1 MRMMAK
7 TFMLNVDNLSSNE
20 DEKKIRDYFET
31 NLDGVEKL
39 ESLSSSCISFIFSIK
54 SSLKLISVHYNEGI
68 GSPKYILDAFNHLG
82 YTVR

>member
-39 ESLSSSCISFIFSIK
+39 DINL
-54 SSLKLISVHYNEGI
+54 SLKLISVHYNEGI

>member
-39 ESLSSSCISFIFSIK
+39 DINL
-54 SSLKLISVHYNEGI
+54 SLKLISVHYNEGI
-68 GSPKYILDAFNHLG
+68 VSPKYILDAFNHLG

>member
-1 MRMMAK
+1 MMAK

-20 DEKKIRDYFET
+20 KKKKIRDYFET

-39 ESLSSSCISFIFSIK
+39 DINL
-54 SSLKLISVHYNEGI
+54 SLKLISVHYNEGI

>member
-1 MRMMAK
+1 MMAK
-7 TFMLNVDNLSSNE
+7 TFMLNVDNLSSKKKK
-20 DEKKIRDYFET
+20 KKIRDYFET

-39 ESLSSSCISFIFSIK
+39 DINL
-54 SSLKLISVHYNEGI
+54 SLKLISVHYNEGI

>member
-1 MRMMAK
+1 MMAK

-39 ESLSSSCISFIFSIK
+39 DINLSLT
-54 SSLKLISVHYNEGI
+54 LISVHYNEGI

>member
-1 MRMMAK
+1 MMAK

-39 ESLSSSCISFIFSIK
+39 DINL
-54 SSLKLISVHYNEGI
+54 SLKLISVHYNEGI
-68 GSPKYILDAFNHLG
+68 GSPQYILDAFNHLG

>member
-1 MRMMAK
+1 MMAK

-39 ESLSSSCISFIFSIK
+39 DINL
-54 SSLKLISVHYNEGI
+54 SLKLISVHYVYSVLL
-68 GSPKYILDAFNHLG
+68 SPFTYSII
-82 YTVR
+82 

>member
-1 MRMMAK
+1 MMAK
-7 TFMLNVDNLSSNE
+7 TFMLNVDNLSSKEN
-20 DEKKIRDYFET
+20 EKKIRDYFET

-39 ESLSSSCISFIFSIK
+39 DINL
-54 SSLKLISVHYNEGI
+54 SLKLISVHYNEGI

>member
-1 MRMMAK
+1 MMAK
-7 TFMLNVDNLSSNE
+7 TFMLNVDNLSSNA

-39 ESLSSSCISFIFSIK
+39 DINL
-54 SSLKLISVHYNEGI
+54 SLKLISVHYNEGI

>member
-1 MRMMAK
+1 MMAK
-7 TFMLNVDNLSSNE
+7 TFMLNVDNLSSNK

-39 ESLSSSCISFIFSIK
+39 DINL
-54 SSLKLISVHYNEGI
+54 SLKLISVHYNEGI

>member
-1 MRMMAK
+1 MMAK

-39 ESLSSSCISFIFSIK
+39 DINL
-54 SSLKLISVHYNEGI
+54 SLKLISVHYNEGI

-82 YTVR
+82 YTVL

>member
-7 TFMLNVDNLSSNE
+7 TFMLNVENLSSNE
-20 DEKKIRDYFET
+20 DIEKIKSYFET
-31 NLDGVEKL
+31 NLEGVEKL
-39 ESLSSSCISFIFSIK
+39 DINL
-54 SSLKLISVHYNEGI
+54 SLKLVSVHYNEGI

>member
-1 MRMMAK
+1 MRMK
-7 TFMLNVDNLSSNE
+7 
-20 DEKKIRDYFET
+20 KKIRDYFET

-39 ESLSSSCISFIFSIK
+39 DINL
-54 SSLKLISVHYNEGI
+54 SLKLISVHYNEGI

>member
-1 MRMMAK
+1 MMAK

-39 ESLSSSCISFIFSIK
+39 DNNL
-54 SSLKLISVHYNEGI
+54 SLKSISVHYNEGI

>member
-39 ESLSSSCISFIFSIK
+39 DINL
-54 SSLKLISVHYNEGI
+54 SLKLISVHYNEGI

-82 YTVR
+82 YTDR